1 MRSTGHQAGF
11 TLVETLVAFAIFS
24 LSSVAIL
31 QTYSTSSRSQAR
43 AQASVET
50 SAQLAQLL
58 ASAEARF
65 ETPGELTGEDVPGY
79 PWSLSLMPRGPDL
92 LELKATVHDPQG
104 RATTATT
111 LRWRAEIFPG
121 EAVR

>member
-65 ETPGELTGEDVPGY
+65 DYHTARKSNLTKANQKRPGKGALRA
-79 PWSLSLMPRGPDL
+79 SL
-92 LELKATVHDPQG
+92 
-104 RATTATT
+104 
-111 LRWRAEIFPG
+111 
-121 EAVR
+121 